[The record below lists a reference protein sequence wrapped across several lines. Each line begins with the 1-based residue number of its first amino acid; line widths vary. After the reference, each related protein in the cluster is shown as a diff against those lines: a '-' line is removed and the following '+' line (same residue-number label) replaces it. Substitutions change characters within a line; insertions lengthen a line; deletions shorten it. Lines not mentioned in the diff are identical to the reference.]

1 MRGKLSVA
9 LCIFRCGR
17 IIPAHAGQTETHVVS
32 GVKPTD
38 HPRACGANGF
48 GYRCERPIQGSSPR
62 MRGKP
67 PRRGG
72 AGIIRR
78 IIPAHAGQTTPP
90 SRFPPTSTDHPRACG
105 ANRRVFD
112 TVSKRHGSSPRMRG
126 KPGPLA
132 SPRAASRIIPA
143 HAGQTFP
150 HNTRTSWCSD
160 HPRACGANPLQ
171 MIVNSSPYG
180 SSPRMRGKLGRL
192 GLSLRCLRIIPA
204 HAGQTASTHR
214 LAPASADHP
223 RACGANCL
231 IALTVL
237 IGYGSSPRMRGKPER
252 EGGDVDPL
260 RIIPA
265 HAGQTHERDGE

>member
-1 MRGKLSVA
+1 MV
-9 LCIFRCGR
+9 
-17 IIPAHAGQTETHVVS
+17 PV
-32 GVKPTD
+32 
-38 HPRACGANGF
+38 
-48 GYRCERPIQGSSPR
+48 GSSPR

-67 PRRGG
+67 LQL
-72 AGIIRR
+72 IECIR
-78 IIPAHAGQTTPP
+78 
-90 SRFPPTSTDHPRACG
+90 C
-105 ANRRVFD
+105 N
-112 TVSKRHGSSPRMRG
+112 
-126 KPGPLA
+126 
-132 SPRAASRIIPA
+132 RIIPA
-143 HAGQTFP
+143 HAGQTFCC
-150 HNTRTSWCSD
+150 SLYFSVWSD